1 VTLTVHRR
9 GTHILHALLYDK
21 DFRLVAEHQ
30 VAFVHLTLNPKP
42 QTLNPTPAKP

>member
-1 VTLTVHRR
+1 VTLSVHRR

-30 VAFVHLTLNPKP
+30 VAFVYLNPEP
-42 QTLNPTPAKP
+42 